1 MSESRDPV
9 VRIAMLTTFYPPYHF
24 GGDAIGV
31 QRLAT
36 ALADRGC
43 AVTVIHDED
52 AYLMRAGSEPQRA
65 GPDPKLNVVGLR
77 SRLPTASCLLT
88 HQFGR
93 PVVHGAR
100 LREILRP
107 GAFDVVWYHNVSL
120 VGGPGLLAYG
130 DGIKIYEAHEHW
142 LVCPTHVLWRYNRE
156 LCDEKHC
163 LTCTLAYHRPPQP
176 WRYTGMLER
185 ELDRVDAFIAKSEF
199 SRDIHR
205 SFGFPRPME
214 VIPYFLPDATHA
226 RDAAEAAEGGPY
238 FLFVGRLEKIKG
250 VQDILPA
257 FAGDRGPMLLVIGTG
272 DYEAELRRL
281 AAGKPRVR
289 FLGRLPADRIS
300 RYYDGA
306 LALIVPSVCY
316 ETFGIILIESFR
328 NGTPVIARRIGPFPE
343 IVGRGGG
350 VLFASDGEL
359 GEAMARIA
367 CDDDYRARLAR
378 EARSAFETFWR
389 DDVVI
394 AAYVDL
400 LRRTALGKG
409 ATQLAAALDRLR

>member
-1 MSESRDPV
+1 MSAAGDR

-43 AVTVIHDED
+43 AVTIIHDED
-52 AYLMRAGSEPQRA
+52 AYLMRVGSEPRRESA
-65 GPDPKLNVVGLR
+65 DPKLDVVGLR

-88 HQFGR
+88 HQLGR
-93 PVVHGAR
+93 PVVHAAR

-107 GAFDVVWYHNVSL
+107 GAFDVIWYHNVSL

-163 LTCTLAYHRPPQP
+163 LVCTLAYHRPPQP
-176 WRYTGMLER
+176 WRYTGMLDR
-185 ELDRVDAFIAKSEF
+185 ELEHVDAFVAKSEF

-205 SFGFPRPME
+205 KFGFVRPME
-214 VIPYFLPDATHA
+214 VIPYFLPDASPSPPVSE
-226 RDAAEAAEGGPY
+226 RVGGGPY

-257 FAGDRGPMLLVIGTG
+257 FAGDSGPDLLVIGTG

-289 FLGRLPADRIS
+289 FLGRLPAEEIS

-350 VLFASDGEL
+350 VLFASDAEL

-367 CDDDYRARLAR
+367 GDEGYRTELAR
-378 EARSAFETFWR
+378 EARAAFETFWR
-389 DDVVI
+389 DDVVL
-394 AAYVDL
+394 AAYFDL
-400 LRRTALGKG
+400 LRRAALKKG
-409 ATQLAAALDRLR
+409 ATQLATTLERMQ